1 MTEQNSCIKCGK
13 EHCQHISCE
22 RQKPN
27 FVGLRCARCREN
39 LHYNTIHEQAKKG
52 TGHKFAPTRLTYFSN
67 PTGYQ
72 YVHLNTGICF
82 RSEETNPER
91 AGAIWLVQ
99 LDHLDEN
106 KRNKINQL
114 GLLGVY

>member
-13 EHCQHISCE
+13 EHCQHISCA
-22 RQKPN
+22 RQKNN
-27 FVGLRCARCREN
+27 FVGSRCARCRD
-39 LHYNTIHEQAKKG
+39 
-52 TGHKFAPTRLTYFSN
+52 TGHKFAPTGLTYFSN

-72 YVHLNTGICF
+72 YVHLNTGIRF
-82 RSEETNPER
+82 RSEETDPER
-91 AGAIWLVQ
+91 AGEIWLAQ